1 MFSATL
7 VAIMLMF
14 AGDVI
19 GSLSGGLIGSTQPPN
34 YPISARLAGII
45 AQDTEPKATMV
56 GTPTLTSYE
65 GSVVYAVTLDTGTLY
80 VDAKTG
86 RILANMVSE
95 AISGK

>member
-1 MFSATL
+1 
-7 VAIMLMF
+7 
-14 AGDVI
+14 
-19 GSLSGGLIGSTQPPN
+19 
-34 YPISARLAGII
+34 
-45 AQDTEPKATMV
+45 MV